1 MPVVTSGED
10 AAPRTLPDPEDV
22 NVLRL
27 RGPAPGAAGRH
38 RAPGRRRTQDQ
49 HQVLG
54 DRYELI
60 EMLGAGGMGTVH
72 RAHDRV
78 LDRQVA
84 VKILRSSVPDAP
96 RQRRRLAAEAVIGAA
111 LRHPGVA
118 QVYEHGEIRTGF
130 ERTPYLVM
138 ELIEGI
144 TLAGLLE
151 ERGRLSADETLALVR
166 EVATTLEHLAQHGV
180 VHRDLKPANI
190 MLTPDG
196 RVVLV
201 DLGIA
206 LAPSNVAMTTTGT
219 LLGTV
224 DFLSPEQIL
233 GRSATPASDLYALGL
248 VAHLCVSGAPAFRRE
263 TTIASAYAQVHDPL
277 APLPD
282 TVPVPLRDLV
292 SDLSAKDPSD
302 RPTSAAAVVARVE
315 AVAPE
320 ARLPRVSPA
329 LPSSVTAIRTPAT
342 GGRRRRLPSAA

>member
-1 MPVVTSGED
+1 M
-10 AAPRTLPDPEDV
+10 
-22 NVLRL
+22 NVLSL
-27 RGPAPGAAGRH
+27 RGPAPEAAGRH
-38 RAPGRRRTQDQ
+38 RAPGRRRSPDRS
-49 HQVLG
+49 QVLA

-72 RAHDRV
+72 RAHDRL

-96 RQRRRLAAEAVIGAA
+96 RQRRRLAAEAVIGAS

-118 QVYEHGEIRTGF
+118 QVYEHGEVRAGF

-138 ELIEGI
+138 ELVEGV
-144 TLAGLLE
+144 TLASLLE
-151 ERGRLSADETLALVR
+151 ERGRLSVDETLALVR
-166 EVATTLEHLAQHGV
+166 EVATTLEHLAQQGV

-190 MLTPDG
+190 MLTSDG

-206 LAPSNVAMTTTGT
+206 LAPSSAAMTTTGT

-277 APLPD
+277 APLPG
-282 TVPVPLRDLV
+282 TVPAVLRQLV
-292 SDLSAKDPSD
+292 SALSAKDPRD
-302 RPTSAAAVVARVE
+302 RPASAAAVVAH
-315 AVAPE
+315 VAAGAPA
-320 ARLPRVSPA
+320 ARLPRVTPAVPSP
-329 LPSSVTAIRTPAT
+329 VTAIRTPAT
-342 GGRRRRLPSAA
+342 GGRRRRLASAA